1 MKKEDLRNVIVNI
14 IAKIEPDG
22 DINTIEDSAPLRDQ
36 LELDSM
42 DFLDIVLEIRK
53 RYKIKIPEEDYP
65 ELQTM
70 DSTINYLLPKLS
82 PSS

>member
-1 MKKEDLRNVIVNI
+1 MNKKDLRDAIVNI
-14 IAKIEPDG
+14 ISNIAPDEDIDNIKDG
-22 DINTIEDSAPLRDQ
+22 DPLRDQ

-70 DSTINYLLPKLS
+70 DSTINYLLPKLTA
-82 PSS
+82 